1 MKKISIIAVLL
12 LSTGLTA
19 LSISGKSEKLDL
31 KLEKR
36 ILSEKSE
43 TPASTA
49 VLATAD

>member
-19 LSISGKSEKLDL
+19 LSISRKTEKPDV
-31 KLEKR
+31 KMEKAM
-36 ILSEKSE
+36 LAEK
-43 TPASTA
+43 TATVASPA